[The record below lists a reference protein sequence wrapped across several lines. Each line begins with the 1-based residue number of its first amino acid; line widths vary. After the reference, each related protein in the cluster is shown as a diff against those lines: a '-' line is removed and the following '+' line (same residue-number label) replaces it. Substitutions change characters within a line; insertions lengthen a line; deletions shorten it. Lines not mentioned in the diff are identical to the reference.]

1 MTTPST
7 RCRGAW
13 SDQDARARGSRAAI
27 GTRSAKR
34 RRLCARYSDFDQPEF
49 RGRSERILD
58 RDEIAESAAALVT
71 RRVAK
76 SERQTAK
83 ALENIAELIENGHRR
98 VDPEVIDGAVAA
110 IERRVGETEKK
121 TAKALENLA
130 QLIEAGAKARARDPD
145 DLNVVVDRLGRIESK
160 IAQQP
165 EPASVRPIRGAL
177 ARLEARIDRLSND
190 GRANNFEQALSGLD
204 QRLAEIAAKLDGDA
218 RERQAP
224 RPALNRPSYGH
235 RPSLDRAAPREARHD
250 LERVEP
256 APRANGPLADA
267 ITDIARRNVRSTK
280 RRSRR
285 RTPSAARSPSASTR
299 GWR

>member
-1 MTTPST
+1 MSRRIERSRARAPEP
-7 RCRGAW
+7 RRY
-13 SDQDARARGSRAAI
+13 QDAQRDEAPSRRARN
-27 GTRSAKR
+27 
-34 RRLCARYSDFDQPEF
+34 SDFDQRES
-49 RGRSERILD
+49 RGRTERILD
-58 RDEIAESAAALVT
+58 PDEIAESAAALVT

-83 ALENIAELIENGHRR
+83 ALENIAELIESGHRR
-98 VDPEVIDGAVAA
+98 IDPEVIDGAVAA

-145 DLNVVVDRLGRIESK
+145 DLDVVVDRLGRIESK

-204 QRLAEIAAKLDGDA
+204 QQLAEIAARLDGDA
-218 RERQAP
+218 RERQAA
-224 RPALNRPSYGH
+224 RSTLNGPSRAAIDH
-235 RPSLDRAAPREARHD
+235 VLDRRVRKRRVTTSSASNRRRARSV
-250 LERVEP
+250 RSP
-256 APRANGPLADA
+256 TPSRTSRGA
-267 ITDIARRNVRSTK
+267 NVRSTR
-280 RRSRR
+280 RRSRQSTARAAPSSSAPTR
-285 RTPSAARSPSASTR
+285 R
-299 GWR
+299 WR